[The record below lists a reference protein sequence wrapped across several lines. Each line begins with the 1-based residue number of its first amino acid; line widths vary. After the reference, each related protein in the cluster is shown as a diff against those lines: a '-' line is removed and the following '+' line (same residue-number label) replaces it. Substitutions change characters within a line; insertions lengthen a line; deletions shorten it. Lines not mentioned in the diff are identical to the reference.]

1 MSKKLRY
8 SCIFWH
14 GNIPQYI
21 FSFAYISGLFYPLS
35 LQWWLLPSAMCVRLS
50 VCVSCSVVSDSLPPR
65 GLYLAR
71 FLCPW
76 DSPGKSTGLGS
87 HSLLQRIFPTLGL
100 NLGLLHCRQI
110 LYCLSHQ
117 GSFLRKWVSFL
128 KFKFGVRGTAVE
140 SLCVC

>member
-1 MSKKLRY
+1 MPKKLRY

-35 LQWWLLPSAMCVRLS
+35 LQWWLLPSAMCVCLS
-50 VCVSCSVVSDSLPPR
+50 VCVSCSVVSDSLRPH

-110 LYCLSHQ
+110 LFSLNHQ
-117 GSFLRKWVSFL
+117 RSPPSATTNINKQSSTLPL
-128 KFKFGVRGTAVE
+128 KSK
-140 SLCVC
+140 